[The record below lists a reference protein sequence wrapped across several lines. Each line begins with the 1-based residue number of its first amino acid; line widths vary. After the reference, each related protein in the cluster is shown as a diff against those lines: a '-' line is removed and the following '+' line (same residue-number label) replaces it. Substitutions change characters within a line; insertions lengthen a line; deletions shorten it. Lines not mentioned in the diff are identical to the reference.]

1 MLERIQDRSLLHRFN
16 PESPFALYGASK
28 ALAEWAIVD
37 DYDHILDLSCGSG
50 KLLHYLSQKY
60 CLRACGIAESP
71 EQARALHDMLP
82 EAEVLSASKE
92 NMPWR
97 SNAFNTVFYQMD
109 AVDPAERGDFL
120 QEIVR
125 VLKPGGQVLISL
137 HALPDLVGSIAR
149 AMGFSDDKST
159 KHTKL
164 LHWMEAAGLS
174 DVSWRATG
182 PMTGIAMGWKN
193 KEIGGCP
200 A

>member
-1 MLERIQDRSLLHRFN
+1 MLERIQDRSLLRKFN
-16 PESPFALYGASK
+16 LESPFALHGASK

-37 DYDHILDLSCGSG
+37 DYDYVLDLSCGDG

-60 CLRACGIAESP
+60 YLRACGIAETL
-71 EQARALHDMLP
+71 EQAHALHDMLP

-92 NMPWR
+92 DMPWR
-97 SNAFNTVFYQMD
+97 SDAFNTVFYQMD
-109 AVDPAERGDFL
+109 ANDDAEHGDFL
-120 QEIVR
+120 QEVVR

-137 HALPDLVGSIAR
+137 HALPDFIGNMARSI
-149 AMGFSDDKST
+149 GFANNRSM

-164 LHWMEAAGLS
+164 LQRMEAAGLN
-174 DVSWRATG
+174 DVSWRTTG

-193 KEIGGCP
+193 KKIGGCM